1 VSSAARS
8 SKTSDAK
15 KRLRD
20 FATEERAAV
29 NRRYFKTG
37 SGQYGEGDN
46 FLGVSV
52 PNLRTVTRE
61 FRALPVDGVLELL
74 HSDWHEERLL
84 STLILVEQ
92 YKKNP
97 DEIYALYIA
106 NAKFINNW
114 DLVDSSAPYIVG
126 AHLYERSRAPL
137 RKLAKSKNL
146 WERRIAILATQ
157 YFIRKDDFDETLTI
171 AELLLRDDEDLIH
184 KAVGW
189 MLREVG
195 NRDRIVLEQFL
206 DEHASEMPRTML
218 RYAIEKFSPEE
229 RKRYLAR

>member
-1 VSSAARS
+1 MSSAARS

-37 SGQYGEGDN
+37 SGQYGEGDK

-126 AHLYERSRAPL
+126 AHLDERSRAPL

-157 YFIRKDDFDETLTI
+157 YFIRKDDFDETLAI
-171 AELLLRDDEDLIH
+171 AELLLRDEEDLIH

-195 NRDRIVLEQFL
+195 NRDRAVLEQFL
-206 DEHASEMPRTML
+206 DEHASGMPRTML
-218 RYAIEKFSPEE
+218 RYAIEKFSPPE
-229 RKRYLAR
+229 RKVYLAR